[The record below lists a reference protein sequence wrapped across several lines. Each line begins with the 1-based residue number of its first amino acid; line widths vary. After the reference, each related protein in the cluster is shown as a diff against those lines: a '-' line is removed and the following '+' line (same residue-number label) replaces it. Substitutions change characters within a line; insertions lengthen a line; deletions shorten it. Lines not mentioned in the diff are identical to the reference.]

1 VVAIHARTIWDDDLV
16 RLSNLKTG
24 QFLLLCGHFL
34 ASISIYFLVITIN
47 SHVKYILDSDG
58 KPKQEVKR
66 PVNRAQAQLLRAT
79 LQNQH
84 KRNNIH
90 SLFMK
95 ESKTLVKKNS
105 YYVQQLN
112 LKTKQTTMM
121 TMMLMSRFGFLGKIM
136 LVIST
141 MMRMMFFVWV
151 YTAVM
156 HYFDMQAKKTIETV
170 CYDLTD
176 NKDGSTESHCYP
188 TTNLKLIIPFF
199 DSVMWVLFEQAYI
212 LPWLMSRKKPGI
224 LRRPKRWLS
233 GTTCSHNAKSRKRTK
248 TVSFPAARQRKPIYY
263 RLSTDEMMA
272 KMASWHWVKAKLV
285 LKGFIRDRV
294 VEQVHLTMAHLDLDT
309 IELSKGKTIKYG
321 YCQQQAMIYL
331 ERMAVYQR
339 KAGTIRTFVV
349 AAEDSVLSIEQQEP
363 SSGFLD
369 DDQANDEGI
378 QLEEAPLSTSRDE
391 GGHHDGC
398 TGTDDDD
405 DDATKSNV
413 VSGPPLL
420 RRSARIAKLARVDYS
435 SGGGGIQKLRRS
447 ARLAKVPRVDYR
459 CFL

>member
-1 VVAIHARTIWDDDLV
+1 MESR
-16 RLSNLKTG
+16 NK
-24 QFLLLCGHFL
+24 
-34 ASISIYFLVITIN
+34 
-47 SHVKYILDSDG
+47 
-58 KPKQEVKR
+58 EVKR

-90 SLFMK
+90 SLLMK
-95 ESKTLVKKNS
+95 KLKTLVKKTRTTYNNS
-105 YYVQQLN
+105 Q
-112 LKTKQTTMM
+112 LKTKQTTMK
-121 TMMLMSRFGFLGKIM
+121 TMMMMIRFGFSGKIM
-136 LVIST
+136 LVISP
-141 MMRMMFFVWV
+141 MMKFMFFIWA

-156 HYFDMQAKKTIETV
+156 HYFDMQAKKTIETI
-170 CYDLTD
+170 CFDLTD

-188 TTNLKLIIPFF
+188 TTNIKLIIPFF
-199 DSVMWVLFEQAYI
+199 ANFMWAIFEQAYL
-212 LPWLMSRKKPGI
+212 LPRLMSQKKPGI
-224 LRRPKRWLS
+224 LRPKKRWLS
-233 GTTCSHNAKSRKRTK
+233 GTTSSSHNAKSRTRTR
-248 TVSFPAARQRKPIYY
+248 TVSFPIARQGKPMYY
-263 RLSTDEMMA
+263 RLSTDEMMV

-285 LKGFIRDRV
+285 LKGFIRDRA
-294 VEQVHLTMAHLDLDT
+294 VEQVHLTMGRHLDLDT
-309 IELSKGKTIKYG
+309 IELSKGQTIKYG

-339 KAGTIRTFVV
+339 KAGTNRTFVV
-349 AAEDSVLSIEQQEP
+349 AAEDSGLSIEQREL

-378 QLEEAPLSTSRDE
+378 QLEEAPLSTSHDE

-398 TGTDDDD
+398 TGTDDN

-420 RRSARIAKLARVDYS
+420 RRSARIAKLSRVDYS